1 MYISM
6 LLLSDLFCKQV
17 GESCHLRL
25 KVNPPLPAPQ
35 PNGRATPR
43 KRFGVDGELDRLD
56 AAVTAATTRCS
67 LRGSAPSTGLRLQF
81 RVQSLLVLLLEA
93 GTNSC

>member
-1 MYISM
+1 M
-6 LLLSDLFCKQV
+6 
-17 GESCHLRL
+17 
-25 KVNPPLPAPQ
+25 
-35 PNGRATPR
+35 
-43 KRFGVDGELDRLD
+43 DGELDRVD